1 MSADHVTIVDA
12 LNEFDDVLWYI
23 PLVLIVL
30 LGIYSTI
37 RLRGVQV
44 RDLKE
49 MCTSV
54 FSRENRK
61 GGLSSF
67 HVFCMS
73 MGNRIGVGNI
83 TGPVLAILVGGPGA
97 IFWMWIFAFL
107 GSATSFLETVVGQI
121 YKSRRSDGKYHGG
134 PAFNIAKGLGMKKA
148 SVIVAFVMILMYIL
162 GFVSMEVCS
171 MSEAL
176 CGAFVFDNNSLVI
189 AVLITLFTA
198 FIILGGLKRVADLS
212 VKLVPAM
219 AVLWFVVCIITIAL
233 SDGGIL
239 DAFGMIF
246 NYAFSVPSAIGGGI
260 GAMLIIG
267 MKRGVLSNEA
277 GVGTITNIS
286 SMADVAHPVNQGHSQ
301 ALGVII
307 DTVVSTLTALVI
319 LSFGSFDEIIGLDLE
334 SVNLLQAVMG
344 ASVGSV
350 ATYLVALFL
359 FIFALTSLMS
369 DYVIG
374 ENNLA
379 LITGSRK
386 ARIAMCVFLLV
397 VVFISSFYSSD
408 GLFAIVDIMLAIC
421 GIINCLVMFRLG
433 GRAVEAYRDYRRQ
446 KSEGIEEP
454 VFHPSCLSD
463 QSGVTEWSE

>member
-1 MSADHVTIVDA
+1 M
-12 LNEFDDVLWYI
+12 
-23 PLVLIVL
+23 
-30 LGIYSTI
+30 
-37 RLRGVQV
+37 
-44 RDLKE
+44 
-49 MCTSV
+49 
-54 FSRENRK
+54 
-61 GGLSSF
+61 
-67 HVFCMS
+67 
-73 MGNRIGVGNI
+73 
-83 TGPVLAILVGGPGA
+83 
-97 IFWMWIFAFL
+97 
-107 GSATSFLETVVGQI
+107 
-121 YKSRRSDGKYHGG
+121 
-134 PAFNIAKGLGMKKA
+134 
-148 SVIVAFVMILMYIL
+148 
-162 GFVSMEVCS
+162 
-171 MSEAL
+171 
-176 CGAFVFDNNSLVI
+176 
-189 AVLITLFTA
+189 
-198 FIILGGLKRVADLS
+198 
-212 VKLVPAM
+212 
-219 AVLWFVVCIITIAL
+219 
-233 SDGGIL
+233 
-239 DAFGMIF
+239 
-246 NYAFSVPSAIGGGI
+246 
-260 GAMLIIG
+260 
-267 MKRGVLSNEA
+267 
-277 GVGTITNIS
+277 
-286 SMADVAHPVNQGHSQ
+286 NQGHSQ

>member
-1 MSADHVTIVDA
+1 MSIVDT
-12 LNEFDDVLWYI
+12 LNEFDDILWYI

-30 LGIYSTI
+30 LGIYSTV
-37 RLRGVQV
+37 RLKGIQV

-49 MCTSV
+49 MWIST
-54 FSRENRK
+54 FSRGERGEGK
-61 GGLSSF
+61 LSSF

-107 GSATSFLETVVGQI
+107 GTATSFLETVVGQI
-121 YKSRRSDGKYHGG
+121 YKSRRADGKYHGG
-134 PAFNIAKGLGMKKA
+134 PAFNIAKGLGMKKV
-148 SVIVAFVMILMYIL
+148 SMIVAFVMILMYIL

-176 CGAFVFDNNSLVI
+176 CGAFEFDHNSLVI
-189 AVLITLFTA
+189 AILLTLFTA
-198 FIILGGLKRVADLS
+198 FIIIGGLERVAGLS
-212 VKLVPAM
+212 VKIVPVM
-219 AVLWFVVCIITIAL
+219 AVLWFFICVICIAL
-233 SDGGIL
+233 SDGGVIN
-239 DAFGMIF
+239 AFSMIF
-246 NYAFSVPSAIGGGI
+246 SYAFTVPSAVGGGI

-286 SMADVAHPVNQGHSQ
+286 SMADVPHPVRQGYSQ

-319 LSFGSFDEIIGLDLE
+319 LSFGNIDEIIGLDLE
-334 SVNLLQAVMG
+334 SVNLLQAIME

-350 ATYLVALFL
+350 AVYLVALFL
-359 FIFALTSLMS
+359 FVFALTSLMS

-374 ENNLA
+374 ENNLMF
-379 LITGSRK
+379 ITGDRR
-386 ARIAMCVFLLV
+386 ARVAMCLFLLA
-397 VVFISSFYSSD
+397 VVFVSSFFSSD

-421 GIINCLVMFRLG
+421 GIINCLVMFKIG
-433 GRAVEAYRDYRRQ
+433 SRAVEAYRDYRRQ
-446 KSEGIEEP
+446 KSEGIVEP

-463 QSGVTEWSE
+463 PSGVTEWNE

>member
-1 MSADHVTIVDA
+1 MSIVDT
-12 LNEFDDVLWYI
+12 LNEFDDILWYI

-30 LGIYSTI
+30 LGIYSTV
-37 RLRGVQV
+37 RLKGIQV

-49 MCTSV
+49 MWIST
-54 FSRENRK
+54 FSRGERGEGK
-61 GGLSSF
+61 LSSF

-107 GSATSFLETVVGQI
+107 GTATSFLETVVGQI
-121 YKSRRSDGKYHGG
+121 YKSRRADGKYHGG
-134 PAFNIAKGLGMKKA
+134 PAFNIAKGLGMKKV
-148 SVIVAFVMILMYIL
+148 SMIVAFVMIMMYIL

-176 CGAFVFDNNSLVI
+176 CGAFEFDHNLLVI
-189 AVLITLFTA
+189 AILLTLFTA
-198 FIILGGLKRVADLS
+198 FIIIGGLERVAGLS
-212 VKLVPAM
+212 VKIVPVM
-219 AVLWFVVCIITIAL
+219 AVLWFFICIICIAL
-233 SDGGIL
+233 SDGGVIN
-239 DAFGMIF
+239 AFSMIF
-246 NYAFSVPSAIGGGI
+246 SYAFTVPSAVGGGI

-286 SMADVAHPVNQGHSQ
+286 SMADVPHPVRQGYSQ

-319 LSFGSFDEIIGLDLE
+319 LSFGNIDEIIGLDLE
-334 SVNLLQAVMG
+334 SVNLLQAIME

-350 ATYLVALFL
+350 AVYLVALFL
-359 FIFALTSLMS
+359 FVFALTSLMS

-374 ENNLA
+374 ENNLMF
-379 LITGSRK
+379 ITGDRR
-386 ARIAMCVFLLV
+386 ARVAMCLFLLA
-397 VVFISSFYSSD
+397 VVFVSSFFSSD

-421 GIINCLVMFRLG
+421 GIINCLVMFKIG
-433 GRAVEAYRDYRRQ
+433 SRAVEAYRDYRRQ
-446 KSEGIEEP
+446 KSEGIVEP

-463 QSGVTEWSE
+463 PSGVTEWNE

>member
-1 MSADHVTIVDA
+1 
-12 LNEFDDVLWYI
+12 
-23 PLVLIVL
+23 
-30 LGIYSTI
+30 
-37 RLRGVQV
+37 
-44 RDLKE
+44 
-49 MCTSV
+49 
-54 FSRENRK
+54 
-61 GGLSSF
+61 
-67 HVFCMS
+67 
-73 MGNRIGVGNI
+73 
-83 TGPVLAILVGGPGA
+83 
-97 IFWMWIFAFL
+97 MWVFAFL

-134 PAFNIAKGLGMKKA
+134 PAFNIAKGLGMRKA

-189 AVLITLFTA
+189 AVLLTLFTA

-212 VKLVPAM
+212 VKIVPAM

-233 SDGGIL
+233 SNGGIL

-246 NYAFSVPSAIGGGI
+246 NYAFSVPSAVGGGI

-286 SMADVAHPVNQGHSQ
+286 SMAEVSHPVKQGHSQ
-301 ALGVII
+301 ALGVVI

-334 SVNLLQAVMG
+334 SVNLLQAVME

-379 LITGSRK
+379 FITGSRK
-386 ARIAMCVFLLV
+386 ARLVMCIFLLA
-397 VVFISSFYSSD
+397 VVFVSSFYSSD

-433 GRAVEAYRDYRRQ
+433 GRAVEAYHDYRRQ

-463 QSGVTEWSE
+463 PSGVTEWNE